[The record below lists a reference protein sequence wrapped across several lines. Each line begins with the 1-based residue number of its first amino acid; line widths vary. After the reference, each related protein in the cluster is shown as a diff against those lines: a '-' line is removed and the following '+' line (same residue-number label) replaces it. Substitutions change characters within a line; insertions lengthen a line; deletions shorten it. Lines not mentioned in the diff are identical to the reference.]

1 MNLSDLIEGYEL
13 LCSTSQLDPLYF
25 ETGRTVLLHNDEYV
39 RVYLTRGPDRWE
51 EISLEIDVF
60 MGVGRRVKSTHSES
74 IDDSADDVS
83 LSRNQLIECISY
95 IEYMLRLEDA
105 GFKIEVV
112 LDGCIW
118 TARCDV
124 VGPPDSQL
132 FRTIV
137 PPKHNELVMKN
148 D

>member
-1 MNLSDLIEGYEL
+1 MNLSDLIEGYDL

-25 ETGRTVLLHNDEYV
+25 ETGRTVLLHADEYV
-39 RVYLTRGPDRWE
+39 RIYLTRGPERWE

-60 MGVGRRVKSTHSES
+60 MGVGRRVKSAHSES
-74 IDDSADDVS
+74 IDDSADDFS

-118 TARCDV
+118 TARSV
-124 VGPPDSQL
+124 VGRDPDSQL
-132 FRTIV
+132 FGTVV
-137 PPKHNELVMKN
+137 PPKQNELVTKN